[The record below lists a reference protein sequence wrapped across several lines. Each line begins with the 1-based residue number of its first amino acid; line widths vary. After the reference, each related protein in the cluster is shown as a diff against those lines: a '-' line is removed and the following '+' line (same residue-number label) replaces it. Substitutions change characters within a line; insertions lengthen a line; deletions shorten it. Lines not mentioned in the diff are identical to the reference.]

1 MSDGILYELL
11 DEYAKV
17 RQENQWEEQRR
28 IKEIEEKAPQVAK
41 ALEKREHF
49 FFSQLKRAINQQA
62 PENTS
67 IEKTMEEH
75 SQTIQRLLVEAGFDK
90 DYLQPIYRCEDCR
103 DTGYVGE
110 TLKKRCH
117 CLKKAYDIKKAEK
130 QGLWSNARDTFAHYN
145 EEVYSNEII
154 PSLGVSQRS
163 YMAFIRQK
171 VYQYAD
177 DFPNTKA
184 SDMLFVGQSG
194 LGKTFL
200 LQALANK
207 VSEKG
212 YWVNYMTAYRF
223 IELARQAHFSNDW
236 ELMEPTIACDL
247 LIIDDLGIEP
257 MMENITIIQL
267 FRTIDQ
273 RQQQSKHT
281 VISTNLNS
289 VELQNRYSER
299 IASRLLN
306 PRQCELVAFL
316 GEDVRR
322 REKE

>member
-1 MSDGILYELL
+1 MNDPVIYELL
-11 DEYAKV
+11 NEYAKV
-17 RQENQWEEQRR
+17 RQQNQWEEQKRLHEV
-28 IKEIEEKAPQVAK
+28 IEKAPEVAK
-41 ALEKREHF
+41 AIDERENF
-49 FFSQLKRAINQQA
+49 FFRELKKAINHK
-62 PENTS
+62 ENTAS
-67 IEKTMEEH
+67 SLDKTMEVYNRKITAALT
-75 SQTIQRLLVEAGFDK
+75 QAGFDK
-90 DYLQPIYRCEDCR
+90 DYLQPIFRCELCK

-110 TLKKRCH
+110 PLKQRCQ
-117 CLKKAYDIKKAEK
+117 CLNKAFEVKKAEK
-130 QGLWSNARDTFAHYN
+130 QGLWGNAKDTFSHYD
-145 EEVYSNEII
+145 EKVYSDEMI
-154 PSLGVSQRS
+154 PNLGVSQRG
-163 YMAFIRQK
+163 YMAFIKQK
-171 VYQYAD
+171 VYQYGV
-177 DFPNTKA
+177 DFPQTKVN
-184 SDMLFVGQSG
+184 DMLFVGQSG

-200 LQALANK
+200 LQALANE
-207 VSEKG
+207 VSSRG

-223 IELARQAHFSNDW
+223 IELARQAHFTNDW
-236 ELMEPTIACDL
+236 GQMDPVINCDL

-273 RQQQSKHT
+273 RQQQGKHM

-322 REKE
+322 RDG

>member
-11 DEYAKV
+11 DAYSKT

-28 IKEIEEKAPQVAK
+28 LKEIMEKLPHVA
-41 ALEKREHF
+41 
-49 FFSQLKRAINQQA
+49 Q
-62 PENTS
+62 S
-67 IEKTMEEH
+67 IEKRQNFFFKTLKKAINHSGRPTANIEETMEEL
-75 SQTIQRLLVEAGFDK
+75 SEEIKNGLKKAGYPE
-90 DYLQPIYRCEDCR
+90 DYLQPIYDCALCK
-103 DTGYVGE
+103 DTGYVGDG
-110 TLKKRCH
+110 LKKRCE
-117 CLKKAYDIKKAEK
+117 CLNKAYDVKKAER
-130 QGLWSNARDTFAHYN
+130 QGIWGSAKDTFEHYN
-145 EEVYSNEII
+145 ENVYSDEVI
-154 PSLGVSQRS
+154 PSLGISQRG
-163 YMAFIRQK
+163 YMAFIKEK
-171 VYQYAD
+171 VYQYAA
-177 DFPNTKA
+177 DFPKTKVP
-184 SDMLFVGQSG
+184 DMLFVGKSG

-200 LQALANK
+200 LQAVANK
-207 VSEKG
+207 VSQRG

-223 IELARQAHFSNDW
+223 IELARQAHFTNEWDI
-236 ELMEPTIACDL
+236 MECTIACDL

-267 FRTIDQ
+267 FRTIDL
-273 RQQQSKHT
+273 RQQQGKHT

-322 REKE
+322 RES